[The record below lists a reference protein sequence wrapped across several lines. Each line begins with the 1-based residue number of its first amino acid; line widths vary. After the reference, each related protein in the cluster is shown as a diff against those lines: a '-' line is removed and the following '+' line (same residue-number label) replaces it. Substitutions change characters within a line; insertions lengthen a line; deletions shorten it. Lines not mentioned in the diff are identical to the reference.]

1 MIQDHELDQ
10 LLCSYDPTLSST
22 EQFLKTLD
30 QRLKAIDILKQYN
43 AEEMHRN
50 RRRAATSFCIG
61 AVCGAVSAILLLLVP
76 DPIEMLQI
84 TIHSQ
89 ILAILLSCAPYLFI
103 ATSIALII
111 YGMLIFQTSIVCE

>member
-1 MIQDHELDQ
+1 MIQDHELNQ
-10 LLCSYDPTLSST
+10 LLSSYDPTLSSS

-30 QRLKAIDILKQYN
+30 QRLKAVDILKQYN

-61 AVCGAVSAILLLLVP
+61 AVFGAILATLLLLIP
-76 DPIEMLQI
+76 EPIEMLQI

-89 ILAILLSCAPYLFI
+89 ILAALLACAPYIII
-103 ATSIALII
+103 APSIAMII
-111 YGMLIFQTSIVCE
+111 YGIIMFQKSYVCE

>member
-10 LLCSYDPTLSST
+10 LLCSYDPTLSSS

-50 RRRAATSFCIG
+50 RRRAVTSFCIG
-61 AVCGAVSAILLLLVP
+61 AVCGAITAIFLLLIP

-89 ILAILLSCAPYLFI
+89 ILAILLSCAPYFFI
-103 ATSIALII
+103 APSIALII
-111 YGMLIFQTSIVCE
+111 YGMLIFQKSYVCE

>member
-10 LLCSYDPTLSST
+10 LLSSYDPTLSSS

-50 RRRAATSFCIG
+50 RRRAVTSFCIG
-61 AVCGAVSAILLLLVP
+61 AVCGAILATLLLLIP
-76 DPIEMLQI
+76 EPIEMLQI

-89 ILAILLSCAPYLFI
+89 ILAALLACAPYIFI
-103 ATSIALII
+103 APSIAMII
-111 YGMLIFQTSIVCE
+111 YGIIMFQKSYVCE

>member
-10 LLCSYDPTLSST
+10 LLCSYDPTLSSS
-22 EQFLKTLD
+22 EQFFKTLD

-50 RRRAATSFCIG
+50 RRRAMTSFCIG
-61 AVCGAVSAILLLLVP
+61 AVCGAITAIFLLLIP

-89 ILAILLSCAPYLFI
+89 ILATLLSCAHYFFI
-103 ATSIALII
+103 APSIALIV
-111 YGMLIFQTSIVCE
+111 YGMLIFQKSSVCE

>member
-10 LLCSYDPTLSST
+10 LLCSYDPTLSSS

-43 AEEMHRN
+43 AGEMHRN
-50 RRRAATSFCIG
+50 RRRAVTSFCIG
-61 AVCGAVSAILLLLVP
+61 AASGAITAIFLLLIP

-89 ILAILLSCAPYLFI
+89 ILAILLSCAPYFFI
-103 ATSIALII
+103 APSIALII
-111 YGMLIFQTSIVCE
+111 YGMLIFQKSSVCE

>member
-50 RRRAATSFCIG
+50 RRRAVTSFCIG
-61 AVCGAVSAILLLLVP
+61 AVCGAITAIFLLLIP

-89 ILAILLSCAPYLFI
+89 ILAILLSCAPYFFI
-103 ATSIALII
+103 APSIALIV
-111 YGMLIFQTSIVCE
+111 YGMLIFQKSYVCE

>member
-10 LLCSYDPTLSST
+10 LLCSYDPTLSSS

-43 AEEMHRN
+43 AGEMHRN
-50 RRRAATSFCIG
+50 RRRAVTSFCIG
-61 AVCGAVSAILLLLVP
+61 AVCGAITAIFLLLIP

-89 ILAILLSCAPYLFI
+89 ILAILLSCAPYFFI
-103 ATSIALII
+103 APSIALIV
-111 YGMLIFQTSIVCE
+111 YGMLIFQKSYVCE

>member
-50 RRRAATSFCIG
+50 RRRAVTSFCIG
-61 AVCGAVSAILLLLVP
+61 AVCGAITAIFLLLIP

-89 ILAILLSCAPYLFI
+89 ILAILLSCAPYFFI
-103 ATSIALII
+103 APSIALIV
-111 YGMLIFQTSIVCE
+111 YGMLIFQKSCVCE

>member
-10 LLCSYDPTLSST
+10 LLCSYDPTLSSS

-43 AEEMHRN
+43 AGEMHRN
-50 RRRAATSFCIG
+50 RRRAVTSFCIG
-61 AVCGAVSAILLLLVP
+61 AVCGAITAIFLLLIH

-103 ATSIALII
+103 APSIALIV
-111 YGMLIFQTSIVCE
+111 YGMLIFQKFSVCE

>member
-10 LLCSYDPTLSST
+10 FLCSYDPTLSST

-30 QRLKAIDILKQYN
+30 QRLKAVDILKQYN

-61 AVCGAVSAILLLLVP
+61 AVCGAITAIFLLLIP

-89 ILAILLSCAPYLFI
+89 ILAILLSCAPYLLI
-103 ATSIALII
+103 APSIALII
-111 YGMLIFQTSIVCE
+111 YGMLIFQKSYVCE